1 MVMRES
7 EIKKEF
13 THYLENLFPLNRS
26 LTGKDNVKTLKI
38 LKKII
43 PINIKKIQSGS
54 KVYDWTIPQEWNIRD
69 AYILDKN
76 GKVLIS
82 YKNNN
87 LHVVGYSKPINKF
100 LHWSE
105 LRKKLFYIEHDKDA
119 IPYRTSYYNH
129 DWGFCVSKNQFN
141 KIKIS
146 PGPYKVVIDSEFK
159 KGDLT
164 YGDFIVKGTS
174 KREILISTYFCHP
187 SMANDNLSGV
197 LVSAFLARE
206 MKKLKTKWSY
216 RFIFVP
222 ETIGAIAYCNLYEK
236 KMKNIDVGL
245 VITTVGGRGK
255 FGYKQSWNKDHQI
268 NNEIEN
274 ILNKY
279 CSDFKIYPF
288 SIRGSD
294 ERQYSSQ
301 GFQIN
306 TASITK
312 DKYFD
317 YDEYHTSLD
326 NLSYVSS
333 NNLFKSL
340 KLYNS
345 LLKKIENWEIYEV
358 QMKNCEYML
367 SKRRLYPK
375 LGGSYKENHNG
386 YTNSDLIQWILYLSD
401 GKKNID
407 YIASK
412 LGVKKNKIKEICQIL
427 VKKKLLKK
435 I

>member
-1 MVMRES
+1 MRES
-7 EIKKEF
+7 KIKKEF

-54 KVYDWTIPQEWNIRD
+54 KVYDWTIPQEWNISD

-87 LHVVGYSKPINKF
+87 LHVVGYSKPINKY
-100 LHWSE
+100 LQWSE
-105 LRKKLFYIEHDKDA
+105 LRKKLFYLENDKDA

-129 DWGFCVSKNQFN
+129 DWGFCVSKNQFK

-206 MKKLKTKWSY
+206 MKKIKTKWSY

-236 KMKNIDVGL
+236 KLKNIDVGL
-245 VITTVGGRGK
+245 VITTVGGKGK

-268 NNEIEN
+268 NNEIEK

-279 CSDFKIYPF
+279 CGDFIIYPF

-317 YDEYHTSLD
+317 YEEYHTSLD

-340 KLYNS
+340 KLYN
-345 LLKKIENWEIYEV
+345 LLLRRIEKWEIYEV

-367 SKRRLYPK
+367 SKRKLYPK

-407 YIASK
+407 YISSK
-412 LGVKKNKIKEICQIL
+412 LGVKKNKIKEICQLL